1 MCFSSALSGAW
12 HRIVVARPR
21 RRRDRGPESGETSLH
36 PASPAGESVNG
47 GGPHAKL
54 YIAIICITDPLP
66 ISNSLLRIVPC
77 AFAIAALAGG
87 AAAAS
92 PTLDRIKATGTVTF
106 AYRDGAAPFSFKA
119 RSGRPQG
126 YSVELC
132 EKAAA
137 SIGKALAIPAIKVEW
152 RPVDAANRLDAVTSG
167 RADAEC
173 GTTTITLSRMER
185 VDFSVPIF
193 VDGGGVLVREKD
205 HLTRLTDL
213 KGRKIAVIPGTTTLP
228 ALQNALKVIDV
239 TAEFVSVKTATEGVD
254 LLLSG
259 KADAYASDRVV
270 LAGLK
275 LAQGNDE
282 LSLINQDFSFEP
294 YALVVRRDD
303 PDFRLA
309 INRALVGLYKSGEI
323 DAVYVKWLAPL
334 GQPGPLL
341 NAMFY
346 LNSLPE

>member
-1 MCFSSALSGAW
+1 LSN
-12 HRIVVARPR
+12 VKK
-21 RRRDRGPESGETSLH
+21 SLRFF
-36 PASPAGESVNG
+36 
-47 GGPHAKL
+47 L
-54 YIAIICITDPLP
+54 C
-66 ISNSLLRIVPC
+66 
-77 AFAIAALAGG
+77 AIAAAGVVDT

-92 PTLDRIKATGTVTF
+92 PTLDRIKASGTITF

-119 RSGRPQG
+119 RNGRPEG

-132 EKAAA
+132 EKVAAF
-137 SIGKALAIPAIKVEW
+137 IGKALAVPAMKIEW
-152 RPVDAANRLDAVTSG
+152 RPVDAATRLDAVASG
-167 RADAEC
+167 QADAEC
-173 GTTTITLSRMER
+173 GTTTITLTRMER

-193 VDGGGVLVREKD
+193 VDGGSVLVRAKD
-205 HLTRLTDL
+205 HLARLTDL

-228 ALQNALKVIDV
+228 ALQKALKVIDV
-239 TAEFVSVKTATEGVD
+239 SAEFVTVKTGAEGVA

-259 KADAYASDRVV
+259 KADAFASDRVV

-282 LSLINQDFSFEP
+282 LELINQDFSFEP

-309 INRALVGLYKSGEI
+309 VNRALVGLYKSGAI

>member
-1 MCFSSALSGAW
+1 MN
-12 HRIVVARPR
+12 I
-21 RRRDRGPESGETSLH
+21 
-36 PASPAGESVNG
+36 SVS
-47 GGPHAKL
+47 
-54 YIAIICITDPLP
+54 DPL
-66 ISNSLLRIVPC
+66 STVDNLLRIVLC
-77 AFAIAALAGG
+77 AVAVAGLAGN

-92 PTLDRIKATGTVTF
+92 PTLDRIKATGTITF

-126 YSVELC
+126 YSVDLC
-132 EKAAA
+132 EKVAA
-137 SIGKALAIPAIKVEW
+137 SIGKALAVPAMKIDW
-152 RPVDAANRLDAVTSG
+152 RPVDAATRLDAVASG
-167 RADAEC
+167 LADAEC

-193 VDGGGVLVREKD
+193 VDGGSVLVRAKD
-205 HLTRLTDL
+205 HLARLTDL

-228 ALQNALKVIDV
+228 ALQKALKIIEVS
-239 TAEFVSVKTATEGVD
+239 AEFVTVKTGAEGVA

-282 LSLINQDFSFEP
+282 LELVNQDFSFEP

-309 INRALVGLYKSGEI
+309 VNRALVGLYRSGEI

>member
-1 MCFSSALSGAW
+1 MST
-12 HRIVVARPR
+12 VNK
-21 RRRDRGPESGETSLH
+21 SLRLLLC
-36 PASPAGESVNG
+36 A
-47 GGPHAKL
+47 
-54 YIAIICITDPLP
+54 IA
-66 ISNSLLRIVPC
+66 
-77 AFAIAALAGG
+77 AAALAGG

-119 RSGRPQG
+119 RNGRPQG

-132 EKAAA
+132 ERVAAA
-137 SIGKALAIPAIKVEW
+137 IGKALAVPALKIEW
-152 RPVDAANRLDAVTSG
+152 RPVDAAGRLVAVASG
-167 RADAEC
+167 QVDVEC
-173 GTTTITLSRMER
+173 GTTTITLARMER

-193 VDGGGVLVREKD
+193 VDGGSVLVREKD
-205 HLTRLTDL
+205 HLARLTDL
-213 KGRKIAVIPGTTTLP
+213 RGRKIAVIPGTTTEP
-228 ALQNALKVIDV
+228 ALQRALKVIDV
-239 TAEFVSVKTATEGVD
+239 SAEFVTVKTGAEGVA

-282 LSLINQDFSFEP
+282 LELINQDFSFEP

-309 INRALVGLYKSGEI
+309 VNRALVGLYKSGEI

>member
-1 MCFSSALSGAW
+1 LSN
-12 HRIVVARPR
+12 VKK
-21 RRRDRGPESGETSLH
+21 SLRFF
-36 PASPAGESVNG
+36 
-47 GGPHAKL
+47 L
-54 YIAIICITDPLP
+54 C
-66 ISNSLLRIVPC
+66 
-77 AFAIAALAGG
+77 AIAAAGVVDT

-92 PTLDRIKATGTVTF
+92 PTLDRIKASGTITF

-119 RSGRPQG
+119 RNGRPEG

-132 EKAAA
+132 EKVAAF
-137 SIGKALAIPAIKVEW
+137 IGKALAVPAMKIEW
-152 RPVDAANRLDAVTSG
+152 RPVDAATRLDAVASG
-167 RADAEC
+167 QADAEC
-173 GTTTITLSRMER
+173 GTTTITLTRMER

-193 VDGGGVLVREKD
+193 VDGGSVLVRAKD
-205 HLTRLTDL
+205 HLARLTDL

-228 ALQNALKVIDV
+228 ALQKALKVIDV
-239 TAEFVSVKTATEGVD
+239 SAEFVTVKTGAEGVA

-259 KADAYASDRVV
+259 KADAFASDRVV

-282 LSLINQDFSFEP
+282 LELINQDFSFEP
-294 YALVVRRDD
+294 YALVVRRED

-309 INRALVGLYKSGEI
+309 VNRALVGLYKSGEI

>member
-1 MCFSSALSGAW
+1 MLRFLLC
-12 HRIVVARPR
+12 VVAS
-21 RRRDRGPESGETSLH
+21 SGMLGV
-36 PASPAGESVNG
+36 AGLG
-47 GGPHAKL
+47 Q
-54 YIAIICITDPLP
+54 
-66 ISNSLLRIVPC
+66 
-77 AFAIAALAGG
+77 
-87 AAAAS
+87 AAS

-132 EKAAA
+132 ERVATA
-137 SIGKALAIPAIKVEW
+137 IGKSLAVPALKIEW
-152 RPVDAANRLDAVTSG
+152 RPVDAANRLESVASG
-167 RADAEC
+167 QADVEC

-193 VDGGGVLVREKD
+193 VDGGSVLVREKD
-205 HLTRLTDL
+205 HLARLVEL
-213 KGRKIAVIPGTTTLP
+213 KGRKIAVITGTTTLP
-228 ALQNALKVIDV
+228 ALQRALKVVDV
-239 TAEFVSVKTATEGVD
+239 SAEFVPVKNSAEGVA
-254 LLLSG
+254 LLRSG
-259 KADAYASDRVV
+259 KADAFASDRVV
-270 LAGLK
+270 LAGIK
-275 LAQGNDE
+275 LAQSGDE
-282 LSLINQDFSFEP
+282 LEIMNNDFSFEP

-309 INRALVGLYKSGEI
+309 VNRALVGMYKSGDI

-334 GQPGPLL
+334 GRPGSLL

>member
-1 MCFSSALSGAW
+1 MNCVSAPVPTA
-12 HRIVVARPR
+12 P
-21 RRRDRGPESGETSLH
+21 
-36 PASPAGESVNG
+36 N
-47 GGPHAKL
+47 
-54 YIAIICITDPLP
+54 
-66 ISNSLLRIVPC
+66 LLRFVLC
-77 AFAIAALAGG
+77 AVMAAGLAGG
-87 AAAAS
+87 AGAAS
-92 PTLDRIKATGTVTF
+92 PTLDRIKTTGTITF

-119 RSGRPQG
+119 RNGRPQG
-126 YSVELC
+126 YSVDLC
-132 EKAAA
+132 EKVAA
-137 SIGKALAIPAIKVEW
+137 SIGKALAVPAVKIEW
-152 RPVDAANRLDAVTSG
+152 RPVDAANRLDAVASG
-167 RADAEC
+167 QADAEC

-193 VDGGGVLVREKD
+193 VDGGSVLVREKD
-205 HLTRLTDL
+205 HLARLTDL

-228 ALQNALKVIDV
+228 ALQSALKIIDV
-239 TAEFVSVKTATEGVD
+239 AAEFVMVKTSAEGIA

-309 INRALVGLYKSGEI
+309 VNRALVGIYKSGEI